1 MNIIDRKDNEFTS
14 EEVALYEQKYAAA
27 FKKLAELTLARK
39 KLEAE
44 DAKIREQI
52 EKSMDEFNIRSIDN
66 DHVLITRV
74 EANPGKPSLDL
85 DALKK
90 AEPDTYAGLLE
101 DYPITSVDVEAF
113 KKAEPEDY
121 ADILKDF
128 QKITGKK
135 KAYVTFKVKDK

>member
-1 MNIIDRKDNEFTS
+1 MNIIDRQDNEFTA
-14 EEVALYEQKYAAA
+14 EEVALYEKKYLPV
-27 FKKLAELTLARK
+27 FKKLVELTVSKK
-39 KLEAE
+39 KLEEE

-66 DHVLITRV
+66 DLITITRIP
-74 EANPGKPSLDL
+74 ANPGKASLDL

-90 AEPDTYAGLLE
+90 GEPDTYAGLLE
-101 DYPITSVDVEAF
+101 DYPVTSVDVEAF

-135 KAYVTFKVKDK
+135 KAYVTFKVK